1 MSGSSSD
8 QTLWLCSASILEG
21 LYRDFVCYSLI
32 KHDVLGWLKVSGKHK
47 DSALGQQEKLHNGRN
62 QSSFPPLLQLLL
74 LEGALLSFWSCLWL
88 LSVCV
93 GMCVGMPR
101 REKKVLSV
109 HLPEEFLF
117 LLEIW
122 MHRTR
127 GLELIF
133 FFFFFW
139 PKWKRCWMLKEEIP
153 TVLCFGSRELFHQC
167 TWGVL
172 PSEN

>member
-1 MSGSSSD
+1 M
-8 QTLWLCSASILEG
+8 
-21 LYRDFVCYSLI
+21 
-32 KHDVLGWLKVSGKHK
+32 
-47 DSALGQQEKLHNGRN
+47 HNGRN

-127 GLELIF
+127 GLELILF
-133 FFFFFW
+133 FFFFDLNERGAECLKKRSQQSSALVHGNYFTSALEECCHLRTNLSILTFW
-139 PKWKRCWMLKEEIP
+139 VQASSIFRKHFRKHLII
-153 TVLCFGSRELFHQC
+153 F
-167 TWGVL
+167 
-172 PSEN
+172 

>member
-1 MSGSSSD
+1 MSWGD
-8 QTLWLCSASILEG
+8 WKYLASI
-21 LYRDFVCYSLI
+21 
-32 KHDVLGWLKVSGKHK
+32 KTVLLASRR
-47 DSALGQQEKLHNGRN
+47 LHNGRN

-93 GMCVGMPR
+93 GMPQ
-101 REKKVLSV
+101 REKKVLFV
-109 HLPEEFLF
+109 HPPEEFLF

-133 FFFFFW
+133 FFFFFDLSERGAECL
-139 PKWKRCWMLKEEIP
+139 KKRSQQSSALVHGDYFTSALEECCHLRTNLSIL
-153 TVLCFGSRELFHQC
+153 TFWVQASSIFRKHFRKHLVIF
-167 TWGVL
+167 
-172 PSEN
+172 